1 MIKPNTPPKMT
12 RMSFN
17 LTEDERILLINY
29 CEQKGRNMTEILR
42 ELIRNLKPKQK
53 IDKRD

>member
-1 MIKPNTPPKMT
+1 MIKPSTPPKMT

-29 CEQKGRNMTEILR
+29 CEEKGRNMTEILR
-42 ELIRNLKPKQK
+42 ELIRNLKLKQK
-53 IDKRD
+53 IDKT